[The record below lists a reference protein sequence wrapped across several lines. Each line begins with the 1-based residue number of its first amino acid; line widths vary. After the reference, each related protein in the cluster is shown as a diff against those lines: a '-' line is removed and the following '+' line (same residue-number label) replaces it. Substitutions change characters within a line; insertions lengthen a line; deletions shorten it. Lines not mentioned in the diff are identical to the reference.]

1 MKSIVIKAAAPA
13 DVETLVSLRLEMRR
27 EREEVPLQVSEAEFE
42 AALREFFAETIAAGT
57 FVSFIAW
64 DGETAAACSG
74 LSLEVQP
81 PSYGNLSGRVGY
93 VTNMYTRP
101 AYRGQGL
108 ARKLLESGF
117 LDPMLRVRYIREV
130 AQKARLTGCVL
141 YTHGFGRCSLADRP
155 LNKLLRAELEK
166 IGMPLLVLEGDC
178 MDSSIDPCSTV
189 TKISSF
195 VEALNLKKYGNLFG
209 MKKL

>member
-27 EREEVPLQVSEAEFE
+27 EREEVPLQVAEAEFE

-108 ARKLLESGF
+108 AWKLLDALKDYAVKAGCGKMELNASDAGYPVYQKYGF
-117 LDPMLRVRYIREV
+117 KDVKGQM
-130 AQKARLTGCVL
+130 K
-141 YTHGFGRCSLADRP
+141 
-155 LNKLLRAELEK
+155 
-166 IGMPLLVLEGDC
+166 LVL
-178 MDSSIDPCSTV
+178 
-189 TKISSF
+189 
-195 VEALNLKKYGNLFG
+195 
-209 MKKL
+209 